1 MANKT
6 NFFIICP
13 ASFKPLSVLF
23 YFFIHPVV
31 AVLCLCVHLCARIL
45 ANIQIFNFTPK
56 PMISSLHF
64 HKSPKVCIIISL
76 ALVTGG
82 YLCWGHSECRHS
94 HEAERRGR
102 KKKHIQTGRIGSS
115 SPTAFSLQLH
125 PCYSA
130 ALSAAFSG
138 LIFSAA
144 CTSPESQIPAIPRGK
159 AASAKALMLHAIQQ
173 WFLSNLLCFFLN
185 KKLFQRRLIS
195 KWLSSNVCV
204 QLLLCIMLWMCLCT
218 WPVQQVQ

>member
-1 MANKT
+1 MNIFIDFIFPSPGDCPNTVQYFHYTYGQRQWLWWNKKPKMANKT

-102 KKKHIQTGRIGSS
+102 KKKHI
-115 SPTAFSLQLH
+115 
-125 PCYSA
+125 
-130 ALSAAFSG
+130 
-138 LIFSAA
+138 
-144 CTSPESQIPAIPRGK
+144 
-159 AASAKALMLHAIQQ
+159 
-173 WFLSNLLCFFLN
+173 
-185 KKLFQRRLIS
+185 
-195 KWLSSNVCV
+195 
-204 QLLLCIMLWMCLCT
+204 
-218 WPVQQVQ
+218 

>member
-102 KKKHIQTGRIGSS
+102 KKKTHLDRQNRIKLTDCFLPSASS
-115 SPTAFSLQLH
+115 LLFRSTERCFLWPYLLSRLH
-125 PCYSA
+125 LA
-130 ALSAAFSG
+130 G
-138 LIFSAA
+138 I
-144 CTSPESQIPAIPRGK
+144 
-159 AASAKALMLHAIQQ
+159 
-173 WFLSNLLCFFLN
+173 SNP
-185 KKLFQRRLIS
+185 S
-195 KWLSSNVCV
+195 H
-204 QLLLCIMLWMCLCT
+204 T
-218 WPVQQVQ
+218 